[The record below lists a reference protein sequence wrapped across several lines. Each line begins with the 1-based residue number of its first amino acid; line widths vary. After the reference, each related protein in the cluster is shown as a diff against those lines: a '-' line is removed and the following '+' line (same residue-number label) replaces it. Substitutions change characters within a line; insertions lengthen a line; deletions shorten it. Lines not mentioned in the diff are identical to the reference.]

1 MKISYLCTRGA
12 SDPTGASVPFHLAVN
27 GSAAIG
33 QEVGIILGGD
43 AADLLTGDHLDTLQ
57 GLGLPPM
64 SELVAK
70 IREHQI
76 PVYV

>member
-1 MKISYLCTRGA
+1 MKISYFCTRGA
-12 SDPTGASVPFHLAVN
+12 SDPTGASVPLHLAVN

-33 QEVGIILGGD
+33 QEVEIILGGD
-43 AADLLTGDHLDTLQ
+43 AADLLTGDHLETLE

-64 SELVAK
+64 RELVAK
-70 IREHQI
+70 MKEHQI